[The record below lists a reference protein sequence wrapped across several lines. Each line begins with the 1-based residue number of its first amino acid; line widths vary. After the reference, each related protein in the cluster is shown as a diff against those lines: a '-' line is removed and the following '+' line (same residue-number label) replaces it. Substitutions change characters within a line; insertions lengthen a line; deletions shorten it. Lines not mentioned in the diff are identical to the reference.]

1 MCIEKNLLGGS
12 VRFIEPSNLDSFF
25 LVSDRKKEKNERERE
40 RVFSKSFLIAW
51 EFTLLRLLQLHSY
64 PKIGNDWDLMGPNN
78 VGGWWYIDRSYLQTH
93 DDGCIWEREK
103 DSSKM
108 CEPHC
113 FETQFEMFGKRVR
126 KREKRG
132 KKKFCLVLKRWNVFE
147 MKCECVCVCLKR
159 MWVTNCCCTS
169 LVLLEQFKIK
179 GGWNIKWRNGSS

>member
-1 MCIEKNLLGGS
+1 MK
-12 VRFIEPSNLDSFF
+12 
-25 LVSDRKKEKNERERE
+25 ERE

-93 DDGCIWEREK
+93 DDGCIWERERK
-103 DSSKM
+103 ILAK
-108 CEPHC
+108 CVNLIALRLNLRCLENE
-113 FETQFEMFGKRVR
+113 FE
-126 KREKRG
+126 REKREG
-132 KKKFCLVLKRWNVFE
+132 KRSFVLFWKDEMFSRWSVSV
-147 MKCECVCVCLKR
+147 CVCVCLKR

-179 GGWNIKWRNGSS
+179 GGRNIKWRNGSSQGKDQALQRELWEL